1 MRNARDRGLRQRSGV
16 IHAFDSTRQTIR
28 SKKRQATEQT
38 RGEEANTNKEP
49 KTEPRTFQD
58 RDGGWAA
65 VPAGTLG
72 SRRVTLL
79 ETCQEAWPQHGRRI
93 GGAQVPEGRAMH
105 QEIRIT
111 RVVFESLALRGA
123 SGMFPL

>member
-49 KTEPRTFQD
+49 KTEPHTFPIAMEVGPQFP
-58 RDGGWAA
+58 RGHSVAGVSLCSKHVRKHGPNMAA
-65 VPAGTLG
+65 G
-72 SRRVTLL
+72 
-79 ETCQEAWPQHGRRI
+79 
-93 GGAQVPEGRAMH
+93 
-105 QEIRIT
+105 
-111 RVVFESLALRGA
+111 
-123 SGMFPL
+123 